1 VQAIFGPSEYGKLG
15 IVTPDKDPRMGD
27 LVLSAK
33 EGYTFS
39 DKATGDVVIE
49 EGPLKGSHGYLPNDP
64 KLYATLVVWGAGI
77 KPGVKLP
84 VIDSVDVAPTIAR
97 VLGLKM
103 ENVDG
108 KIREEILK

>member
-1 VQAIFGPSEYGKLG
+1 MLEPSEFARWG

-49 EGPLKGSHGYLPNDP
+49 EGPLKGSHGYLPDDP
-64 KLYATLVVWGAGI
+64 KLYATLVAWGAGI
-77 KPGVKLP
+77 KPGKYDQRVRPNEL
-84 VIDSVDVAPTIAR
+84 APTIGRLLGIGFKGDPKGR
-97 VLGLKM
+97 VLTVAL
-103 ENVDG
+103 
-108 KIREEILK
+108 LP